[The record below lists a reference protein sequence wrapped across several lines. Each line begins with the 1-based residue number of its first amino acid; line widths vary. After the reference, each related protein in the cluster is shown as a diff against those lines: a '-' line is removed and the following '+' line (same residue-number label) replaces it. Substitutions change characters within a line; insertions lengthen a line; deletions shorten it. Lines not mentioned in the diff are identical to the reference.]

1 VTGPRV
7 IELGRERERERERPR
22 SRPRPGLV
30 GIALIVIG
38 LSACSESVRSAR
50 EDAVLNPAALLD
62 GQVPLKDPGAVD
74 VTVDVRTDADVRAIS
89 PLIYGTSGPVELDKT
104 RQTLVRAGGNR
115 YTAYNW
121 ETNASNAGSDYQFQN
136 DGQLSDSNEPAKPI
150 LELVHQAHAHGA
162 VTLVT
167 VPIGDYVAADKQGGG
182 DVRNTGASYL
192 QTRFKR
198 NRADKG
204 APLAGKP
211 DPTDP
216 FVYQDEFV
224 GFLRRRT
231 PPKSRV
237 VFSLDNEPEDWSTVH
252 AEVHPRPMTYAELW
266 DRNYRFARAIKRA
279 WPAAE
284 VLGPVS
290 YGWSAF
296 MKLQNASDA
305 HDRDFFDF
313 YLEQAK
319 TAAGSGKRL
328 IDYLDVHW
336 YPEVQVNG
344 ARIGETAI
352 TPEVVAARVQAPRSL
367 WDPTYEESSWVR
379 EAAGGPID
387 LIHRLT
393 SKIDAHYPGT
403 KLAFSEWNFG
413 AGNHIS
419 GAIATADTLGI
430 FGREGVGLASL
441 WPLST
446 NEAFTFAALRA
457 YRNYD
462 GKGAA
467 FGDTSVRATSSDVN
481 QVTAYASLKA
491 GGSDQLSVIAINK
504 SSTPK
509 VVGLF
514 VVHSA
519 AYKTARI
526 YELSGTAPELVRKPD
541 LPTRGSNMFRL
552 ALPGYSVSV
561 IVPSKS

>member
-1 VTGPRV
+1 VRLPLSV
-7 IELGRERERERERPR
+7 C
-22 SRPRPGLV
+22 V
-30 GIALIVIG
+30 GIAACLAT
-38 LSACSESVRSAR
+38 ACSESVRSAR
-50 EDAVLNPAALLD
+50 DDSMLTPSALLD
-62 GQVPLKDPGAVD
+62 GQIPISDPGAVD

-89 PLIYGTSGPVELDKT
+89 PLIYGTSGTIDLDKT

-121 ETNASNAGSDYQFQN
+121 ENNASNAGSDYQFQN
-136 DGQLSDSNEPAKPI
+136 DGQLSDSNEPAKP
-150 LELVHQAHAHGA
+150 LLDLVQQANLHGA
-162 VTLVT
+162 ATLVT
-167 VPIGDYVAADKQGGG
+167 VPIVDYVAADKLGGG
-182 DVRNTGASYL
+182 DVRNSGASYL
-192 QTRFKR
+192 QARFKR
-198 NRADKG
+198 NRPDKG
-204 APLAGKP
+204 APFVKQP
-211 DPTDP
+211 DPNDP

-224 GFLRRRT
+224 SFMRRRT

-237 VFSLDNEPEDWSTVH
+237 LFSLDNEPEDWSTVH
-252 AEVHPRPMTYAELW
+252 AEVHPRPVTYAELW

-284 VLGPVS
+284 VLGPTV
-290 YGWSAF
+290 YGWSVF
-296 MKLQNASDA
+296 QQLQNAPDA

-313 YLEQAK
+313 YLDAAK
-319 TAAGSGKRL
+319 TAAAGGKRL

-336 YPEVQVNG
+336 YPEVTVNG
-344 ARIGETAI
+344 ARIGETAT

-367 WDPTYEESSWVR
+367 WDSSYDESSWVR
-379 EAAGGPID
+379 EAAGEPID

-403 KLAFSEWNFG
+403 KLAFSEWNYG

-430 FGREGVGLASL
+430 FGREGVTLASL

-446 NEAFTFAALRA
+446 NEAFTLAAFRA
-457 YRNYD
+457 FRNYD

-467 FGDTSVRATSSDVN
+467 FGDVSIRATSSDVT

-491 GGSDQLSVIAINK
+491 GVADQLCVIAINK

-509 VVGLF
+509 VIGLF
-514 VVHSA
+514 VVHPVTFKSA
-519 AYKTARI
+519 HI
-526 YELSGTAPELVRKPD
+526 YELSGTAPELVPKTD
-541 LPTRGSNMFRL
+541 VPTRGSNMFRV

-561 IVPSKS
+561 VVPTKS